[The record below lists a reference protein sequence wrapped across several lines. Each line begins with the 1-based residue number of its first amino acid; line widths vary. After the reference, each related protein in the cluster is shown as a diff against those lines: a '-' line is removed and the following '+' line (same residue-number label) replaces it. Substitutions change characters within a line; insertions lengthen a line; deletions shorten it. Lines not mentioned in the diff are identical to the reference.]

1 MVDTREYLRNRFAAN
16 PSEITQF
23 LSAFSGTAW
32 GSSSGVP
39 RPGDLDR
46 SNYDSICKLVDPR
59 ELTDLLVAK
68 YGAELKVDEY
78 ERFSDRPVE
87 IRLASQFVY
96 LHRHIRAASEK
107 KEPGAVA
114 KPTAVPPPAKAAA
127 KAPEKKASATPK
139 TKAKGSAK
147 PTVKATQAQKS
158 ARKTATKP
166 KKK

>member
-1 MVDTREYLRNRFAAN
+1 MLSFCTALMVDTREYLRNRFAAN

-114 KPTAVPPPAKAAA
+114 KPTAETARVEPGRVERGFAEAPADARRV
-127 KAPEKKASATPK
+127 EPK
-139 TKAKGSAK
+139 RGGRRK
-147 PTVKATQAQKS
+147 P
-158 ARKTATKP
+158 RKD
-166 KKK
+166 